1 MEFVAKNVSLDQ
13 YQGDALA
20 VGLFEGFTPEVL
32 DPLNQ
37 KSGGLLQEILEEEKF
52 TGKKDSK
59 ITVRM
64 PKGQSIKR
72 LYILGLGKEEDY
84 TLDKIRIAAASAAR
98 LAKSNKYS
106 SLGLSLPLH
115 AGEPAQSV
123 TAQVEGASLAM
134 HTFEQ
139 FKSKKK
145 EQGNGDE
152 EPEEAK
158 VQLQHVAILTNEEKA
173 TAAIAKG
180 ESIVRGT
187 ILAREL
193 VSAPSN
199 FVTPSKMAQ
208 EAQQIAESLGLGV
221 NILDRSQCAA
231 LGMGAF
237 LGVAQGSEEP
247 PMFIHVFYKPEGTP
261 RRRLAFVGKGVTFDT
276 GGISI
281 KPSSGMEM
289 MKTDMAGAAACL
301 GAMRV
306 IGELKPDVEVHCVIP
321 ATDNMPSGKAIKP
334 SDILVASN
342 GKTIEVDNTDAEG
355 RLILADA
362 LVYAEKLGVDAIV
375 DLATLTGAALV
386 ALGSNIAALYSKDEK
401 LASQIQESGKEAGEK
416 FWRMPLE
423 DEYFEAMKSLVADMR
438 NIGGKYGGSITGA
451 LFLQQFV
458 EKTAWA
464 HLDVAGPV
472 WSDKEKGYLNRGG
485 TGFGVRTLVNLA
497 LAE

>member
-1 MEFVAKNVSLDQ
+1 MEFVAQNVSLDQ

-20 VGLFEGFTPEVL
+20 VGLFEGSTTEGL
-32 DPLNQ
+32 DLLNQ

-52 TGKKDSK
+52 TGKKDAK
-59 ITVRM
+59 VTVRM
-64 PKGQSIKR
+64 PKDQSIKR
-72 LYILGLGKEEDY
+72 LYVLGLGKEEDY
-84 TLDKIRIAAASAAR
+84 TLDKIRMAAASAAR

-106 SLGLSLPLH
+106 SLGLSLPPFIS
-115 AGEPAQSV
+115 EPAESI

-139 FKSKKK
+139 FKSKKN
-145 EQGNGDE
+145 EQENGDE
-152 EPEEAK
+152 GPT
-158 VQLQHVAILTNEEKA
+158 VQLQQVSILTNQEGA
-173 TAAIAKG
+173 TAALAKG
-180 ESIVRGT
+180 ESMARGT

-199 FVTPSKMAQ
+199 FVTPSKMAH
-208 EAQQIAESLGLGV
+208 EAQNIAESLGLGV
-221 NILDRSQCAA
+221 NILDRAQCEA

-237 LGVAQGSEEP
+237 LGVAQGSDEP
-247 PMFIHVFYKPEGTP
+247 PMFIHLYYKPEGTP

-306 IGELKPDVEVHCVIP
+306 IGELKPDVEVHCVVP

-362 LVYAEKLGVDAIV
+362 LVYAEKLEVDAIV

-386 ALGSNIAALYSKDEK
+386 ALGSSIAALYSKDEK
-401 LASQIQESGKEAGEK
+401 LISQIQESAQKAGEK

-423 DEYFEAMKSLVADMR
+423 DEYFESMKSLVADMR
-438 NIGGKYGGSITGA
+438 NIGGKYGGSITAA

-458 EKTAWA
+458 EKTHWA
-464 HLDVAGPV
+464 HLDMAGPV

>member
-1 MEFVAKNVSLDQ
+1 MEFVAQNVSLDQ

-20 VGLFEGFTPEVL
+20 VGLFEGSTTEGL
-32 DPLNQ
+32 DLLNQ

-52 TGKKDSK
+52 TGKKDAK
-59 ITVRM
+59 VTVRM
-64 PKGQSIKR
+64 PKNQSIKR
-72 LYILGLGKEEDY
+72 VYVIGLGKEEDY
-84 TLDKIRIAAASAAR
+84 TLDKIRMAAASAAR
-98 LAKSNKYS
+98 LAKSNKS
-106 SLGLSLPLH
+106 GSLGLSLPPL
-115 AGEPAQSV
+115 AGEPGESI
-123 TAQVEGASLAM
+123 TAQVEGTSLAM

-145 EQGNGDE
+145 QESEEE
-152 EPEEAK
+152 EPK
-158 VQLQHVAILTNEEKA
+158 VQLQQVSILANLKEA

-180 ESIVRGT
+180 ESLARGT

-199 FVTPSKMAQ
+199 FVTPSKMAH
-208 EAQQIAESLGLGV
+208 EAQNIAESLGLGV
-221 NILDRSQCAA
+221 NILDRAQCQA

-237 LGVAQGSEEP
+237 LGVAQGSDEP
-247 PMFIHVFYKPEGTP
+247 PMFIHLFYKPEGTP

-289 MKTDMAGAAACL
+289 MKTDMAGAAACI

-306 IGELKPDVEVHCVIP
+306 IGELKPDVEVHCVVP

-386 ALGSNIAALYSKDEK
+386 ALGSSIAALYSKDEK
-401 LASQIQESGKEAGEK
+401 LASQIQESAQKAGEK

-423 DEYFEAMKSLVADMR
+423 DEYFEPMKSLVADMR

-458 EKTAWA
+458 EKTPWA

>member
-1 MEFVAKNVSLDQ
+1 MEFVAKNISLDQ

-20 VGLFEGFTPEVL
+20 VGLFEGSSQEAL
-32 DPLNQ
+32 ELLNQ
-37 KSGGLLQEILEEEKF
+37 ESGGLVQEILDEEKF
-52 TGKKDSK
+52 TGKKDTK
-59 ITVRM
+59 VTVRM

-72 LYILGLGKEEDY
+72 LYVLGLGKEEDY
-84 TLDKIRIAAASAAR
+84 TLDKIRVASASAAR
-98 LAKSNKYS
+98 LAKANKYS
-106 SLGLSLPLH
+106 SLGLSLPTIASEL
-115 AGEPAQSV
+115 ADSI
-123 TAQVEGASLAM
+123 TAQVEGAGLAM

-145 EQGNGDE
+145 ENGDE
-152 EPEEAK
+152 EPT
-158 VQLQHVAILTNEEKA
+158 VQLQQVTILTQEEGA
-173 TAAIAKG
+173 AAIAKG
-180 ESIVRGT
+180 EAIVRGT
-187 ILAREL
+187 LLAREL

-208 EAQQIAESLGLGV
+208 EAQKMAESLGLGV
-221 NILDRSQCAA
+221 NILDRAQCAA

-237 LGVAQGSEEP
+237 LGVAQGSDEP
-247 PMFIHVFYKPEGTP
+247 PMFIHVYYKPEHAP

-301 GAMRV
+301 GAMQV

-355 RLILADA
+355 RLILSDA
-362 LVYAEKLGVDAIV
+362 LVYAEKLEVDAIV

-386 ALGSNIAALYSKDEK
+386 ALGSSIAALYSKDDQ
-401 LASQIQESGKEAGEK
+401 LANQIEESAQKAGEK

-423 DEYFEAMKSLVADMR
+423 DEYFESMKSLVADMR

-458 EKTAWA
+458 EKTPWA